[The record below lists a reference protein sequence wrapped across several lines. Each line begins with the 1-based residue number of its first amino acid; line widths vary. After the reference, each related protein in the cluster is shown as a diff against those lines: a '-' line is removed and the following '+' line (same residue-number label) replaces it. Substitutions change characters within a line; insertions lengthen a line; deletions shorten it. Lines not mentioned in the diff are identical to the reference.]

1 MVYTI
6 IHNNKSYTLPKKTIS
21 VMENLDRCLKIDNV
35 PGLSLREKFDQLRMF
50 LVDII
55 GEDATNEILGSD
67 NLDEIDLCDITI
79 TFRKIVDAYDKPL
92 IDYNNK
98 KSKDALN
105 QIPFDKITQL
115 AKVTADMPK
124 DND

>member
-21 VMENLDRCLKIDNV
+21 VMEKLDSILKIDAV
-35 PGLSLREKFDQLRMF
+35 PGLSLREKFEQLRMF
-50 LVDII
+50 LVDIV

-67 NLDEIDLCDITI
+67 TLEEVDLCDITI
-79 TFRKIVDAYDKPL
+79 TVRKIVDAYDKPL

-105 QIPFDKITQL
+105 QIPFDKISQL

-124 DND
+124 NND

>member
-1 MVYTI
+1 
-6 IHNNKSYTLPKKTIS
+6 
-21 VMENLDRCLKIDNV
+21 MEKLDSILKIDAV
-35 PGLSLREKFDQLRMF
+35 PGLSLREKFEQLRMF
-50 LVDII
+50 LVDIV

-67 NLDEIDLCDITI
+67 TLEEVDLCDITI
-79 TFRKIVDAYDKPL
+79 TVRKIVDAYDKPL

-105 QIPFDKITQL
+105 QIPFDKISQL

-124 DND
+124 NND